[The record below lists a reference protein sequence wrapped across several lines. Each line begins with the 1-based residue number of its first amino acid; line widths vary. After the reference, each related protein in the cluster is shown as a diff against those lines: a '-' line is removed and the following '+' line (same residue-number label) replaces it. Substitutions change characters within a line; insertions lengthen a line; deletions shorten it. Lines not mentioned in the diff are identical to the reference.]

1 MIMAKW
7 TEEQLKAIYE
17 ENTNMII
24 SAGAGSGK
32 TAVLSERVLRKIN
45 DGIHIHELLI
55 LTFTRAAAE
64 EMKERIRKKLIESGN
79 KEEADKVDVSYIT
92 TFDSYALS
100 IVKKYHY
107 YFNISKNIQIVDA
120 SLIMLKKEEL
130 LDQIFE
136 EYYQKKNSKF
146 LKLIGDFCVKDDKEI
161 KSSILDINQ
170 KLDLKYDKQTYLENY
185 ITNYE
190 LNIEQYLKE
199 YEQFLLDKIK
209 KLFLQIKELESM
221 IDASYSTK
229 IREVLKPLL
238 KADDYL
244 QIKENLNLKLPS
256 LPRGTDEEIKKV
268 KENIN
273 QTIKELKKYT
283 KYENQQQMKD
293 DLYAVKEYA
302 EIICEIIIKFTQSL
316 NEYKYDSNQFEF
328 IDISK
333 MAIELLTKHP
343 EIREELKSTYQEIL
357 LDEYQDTNDLQE
369 QFISMIANN
378 NVYMVG
384 DIKQSIY
391 RFRNA
396 NPQIFKQKYDCYS
409 KKQGGIKIDLNKN
422 FRSRKEVLDN
432 INLIFDY
439 VMDDKVGSANYRKDH
454 RMIYGNKL
462 YENDHIQNQDHNLAI
477 LKYNYGKDVKYSK
490 AEIEIF
496 MIANDIKKKLE
507 SNYQIFDKDN
517 EITRTVEYK
526 DFVILM
532 DRATN
537 FSLYKKIF
545 EYLEIPLTIYRDESI
560 TNKNE
565 MSIIKNIIQLMLKQ
579 KNKMIDEEYKY
590 AYISIARSYLFR
602 LSDEQIFETIQK
614 ENYNDSIVIQ
624 KIKKIVTLIE
634 ECSLKQIIEGIIDEF
649 KFYEKLI
656 TVGDIES
663 SIIGLEYLLD
673 LSSNLGNQ
681 GYDIEKFFHYLN
693 EVNKKNYKINYSLDK
708 NMGNS
713 VKIMTIHGSKG
724 LEFPICYYSGLYAP
738 FNTSEMKERFH
749 FDNQYGMIL
758 PVFHNGIDHT
768 IILPLLKEKY
778 LREEISEKIRL
789 FYVSLTR
796 AKEKMIFV
804 LPNTDVTNKIEN
816 IVSDSIRLKFNSFLD
831 ILNSIQEKLTPFTK
845 TIDFNTL
852 NMTKDYNLI
861 KKINYKERMKPNSTK
876 LDIEEINMK
885 LDKKKN
891 QTFSKET
898 LNMYT
903 RKEYENIRLG
913 KEFHKKLEYQPIKEN
928 KIIHHFLETP
938 IKIYREYEFMI
949 ETKKTIDHGVID
961 LMLEYV
967 DEIKIVDYKLNNI
980 QDEAYIKQLKGYQKY
995 IENITSKKTEIYLY
1009 SIVTDQLQKIEEVGM
1024 K

>member
-1 MIMAKW
+1 MAKW
-7 TEEQLKAIYE
+7 TEEQLRAIHE
-17 ENTNMII
+17 ENANMII

-55 LTFTRAAAE
+55 LTFTKAAAE

-107 YFNISKNIQIVDA
+107 YFNISKDIQIVDN

-136 EYYQKKNSKF
+136 TYYQEKNPKF
-146 LKLIGDFCVKDDKEI
+146 LKLIDDFCLKDDTEI
-161 KSSILDINQ
+161 KSSILDMNQ
-170 KLDLKYDKQTYLENY
+170 KLDLKYDKQIYLENY
-185 ITNYE
+185 GKEYDK
-190 LNIEQYLKE
+190 NIDKYLKE
-199 YEQFLLDKIK
+199 YDQFLLDKIE
-209 KLFLQIKELESM
+209 KLSCNIKELESM
-221 IDASYSTK
+221 IDVSYSTK
-229 IREVLKPLL
+229 LQEIVEPLL
-238 KADDYL
+238 KAGNYS
-244 QIKENLNLKLPS
+244 QIKEHLNLKLPP
-256 LPRGTDEEIKKV
+256 LPRGTDEEVKKL
-268 KENIN
+268 KENIS

-283 KYENQQQMKD
+283 KYQNQQEIKE
-293 DLYAVKEYA
+293 DLIAVKEYA
-302 EIICEIIIKFTQSL
+302 EIICEIIVKFTQKL
-316 NEYKYDSNQFEF
+316 NEYKYSCNQFEF

-333 MAIELLTKHP
+333 MAIELLDKQP

-369 QFISMIANN
+369 KFISMISNN

-409 KKQGGIKIDLNKN
+409 KNQGGIKIDLNKN

-439 VMDDKVGSANYRKDH
+439 VMDDQVGSANYRKDH
-454 RMIYGNKL
+454 RMIYGNHL
-462 YENDHIQNQDHNLAI
+462 YDNDHIKNQDHNLEI
-477 LKYNYGKDVKYSK
+477 LKYNYDKDVKYSK

-496 MIANDIKKKLE
+496 MIANDIKKKIE

-517 EITRTVEYK
+517 EITRPVEYN

-537 FSLYKKIF
+537 FTLYKKIF

-565 MSIIKNIIQLMLKQ
+565 MSIIKNIIQLILKQ

-590 AYISIARSYLFR
+590 AYVSIARSYLFR
-602 LSDEQIFETIQK
+602 FPDEQIFKTIQE
-614 ENYNDSIVIQ
+614 ENYNDSIIIQ
-624 KIKKIVTLIE
+624 KVKKIIALIE
-634 ECSLKQIIEGIIDEF
+634 EYSLKQIIESIIDEF
-649 KFYEKLI
+649 EFYEKLI

-663 SIIGLEYLLD
+663 SIIGLEYLLG

-708 NMGNS
+708 NIGNS

-724 LEFPICYYSGLYAP
+724 LEFPICYYSGLYAS
-738 FNTSEMKERFH
+738 FNTSEIKERFH

-758 PVFHNGIDHT
+758 PVFHDGIDHT

-804 LPNTDVTNKIEN
+804 LPNVDVTSKIEN
-816 IVSDSIRLKFNSFLD
+816 IVPDSIRLKYNSFLD
-831 ILNSIQEKLTPFTK
+831 ILNSVQEKLNPFTK
-845 TIDFNTL
+845 LIDLNTFNI
-852 NMTKDYNLI
+852 TKDYNLI
-861 KKINYKERMKPNSTK
+861 KKINYKEKIDSTSQN
-876 LDIEEINMK
+876 LDVTEINVNFN
-885 LDKKKN
+885 KKKS
-891 QTFSKET
+891 QKFSKEA
-898 LNMYT
+898 LNIYT
-903 RKEYENIRLG
+903 KKEYENIRLG

-928 KIIHHFLETP
+928 KIIHHFLESP

-949 ETKKTIDHGVID
+949 ESKKTIYHGVID
-961 LMLEYV
+961 LMLEYE
-967 DEIKIVDYKLNNI
+967 DEIRIIDYKLNNI

-1009 SIVTDQLQKIEEVGM
+1009 SIVTDQLQKVEEIGM